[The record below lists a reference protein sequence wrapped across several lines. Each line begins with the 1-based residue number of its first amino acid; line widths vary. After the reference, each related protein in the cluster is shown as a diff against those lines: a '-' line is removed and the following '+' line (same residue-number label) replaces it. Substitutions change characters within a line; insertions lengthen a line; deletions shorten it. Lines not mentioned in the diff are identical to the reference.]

1 MKQITKKRWARADK
15 SWPSPHTTPKILQL
29 LQEAQAQNQEEGRL
43 LLDVVV
49 GERAAVLELL
59 ARENKSWT

>member
-15 SWPSPHTTPKILQL
+15 SCPSPHTTPKILQL

-43 LLDVVV
+43 LLDVVL

-59 ARENKSWT
+59 ARENKSWP